1 MVRPGIGVQIRA
13 VDQETAAENGVPVGC
28 RIEELTEGA
37 PAEQAGLKVGDI
49 ITKADDVI
57 VTVNDDVVDHV
68 RSLKVGDKIVF
79 TVYREGEYLTITVT
93 VGDMNKFTN

>member
-1 MVRPGIGVQIRA
+1 M
-13 VDQETAAENGVPVGC
+13 
-28 RIEELTEGA
+28 
-37 PAEQAGLKVGDI
+37 GDI